1 MKRANVLNFTQF
13 LVNLKLNKFDKET
26 RAAIISNSLIANK
39 VTKEFNESIDEARK
53 RYYEGIE
60 TEINDLAN
68 YRKKFASA
76 SSEEK
81 IEIEKD
87 CIANCSNALAA
98 EQEFT
103 EFVNKLGNENVD
115 YTFTKINRD
124 SFVDQCA
131 EADIDITV
139 NTLELLNELF
149 N

>member
-13 LVNLKLNKFDKET
+13 LANLKLNKFDKET

-39 VTKEFNESIDEARK
+39 VTKEFNESIDEAKK

-87 CIANCSNALAA
+87 CITNCSNALAA